1 VPLLSLSDPAM
12 RTGNFMVAIRQ
23 RGIVSDWNV
32 AGKRKVR
39 EGLKRREEV
48 FTPRAQF
55 FHKYKNMRARRS
67 RHDSKGNSTNIL
79 QTEPSLRVYLK
90 K

>member
-1 VPLLSLSDPAM
+1 M
-12 RTGNFMVAIRQ
+12 RTGNFVVAIRQ

-39 EGLKRREEV
+39 EGLKRHEDV

-55 FHKYKNMRARRS
+55 FHKHENTSARRS
-67 RHDSKGNSTNIL
+67 RHDSKGNFTSIL
-79 QTEPSLRVYLK
+79 QTEPSWRVNRRK
-90 K
+90 IT

>member
-1 VPLLSLSDPAM
+1 M

-39 EGLKRREEV
+39 EGLKWRAGV

-55 FHKYKNMRARRS
+55 FHKHENTRTRRS
-67 RHDSKGNSTNIL
+67 RHDSKGNFTNIL
-79 QTEPSLRVYLK
+79 QTEPSLLVYPK
-90 K
+90 KYLRKTHATA

>member
-1 VPLLSLSDPAM
+1 
-12 RTGNFMVAIRQ
+12 MVAIRQ

-39 EGLKRREEV
+39 EGLKRHEEV

-55 FHKYKNMRARRS
+55 FHKGENMRTQRS
-67 RHDSKGNSTNIL
+67 RRDSKGNFTSIL
-79 QTEPSLRVYLK
+79 QTEPSPRVYRK

>member
-1 VPLLSLSDPAM
+1 M
-12 RTGNFMVAIRQ
+12 RTGNFMIAIRQ

-39 EGLKRREEV
+39 EGLKRHEEA

-55 FHKYKNMRARRS
+55 FHKHENLRTRRS
-67 RHDSKGNSTNIL
+67 GHDSKGNFTNIL
-79 QTEPSLRVYLK
+79 QTEPSLRVKRK